1 MHARAQI
8 LHLDIDIDT
17 ERYALTDTD
26 ADAHVDTDTD
36 THVWYTP
43 VASGADEKLSSAC
56 INSDNCTGAF
66 ATFLMRRM
74 ISKNHTFCFEMLALL
89 LGDK

>member
-26 ADAHVDTDTD
+26 ADAHVHTDTY
-36 THVWYTP
+36 TRVYTP

-74 ISKNHTFCFEMLALL
+74 ISKNHTFLF
-89 LGDK
+89 